1 MAGEEERVENGGR
14 KKAGEV
20 KKGGSKKA
28 GHLRGRR
35 KKAGEIWREKM
46 AGRQRARQTGGN
58 EVSGKVAK

>member
-35 KKAGEIWREKM
+35 RKAGDNGGKTKGETNWRE
-46 AGRQRARQTGGN
+46 
-58 EVSGKVAK
+58 